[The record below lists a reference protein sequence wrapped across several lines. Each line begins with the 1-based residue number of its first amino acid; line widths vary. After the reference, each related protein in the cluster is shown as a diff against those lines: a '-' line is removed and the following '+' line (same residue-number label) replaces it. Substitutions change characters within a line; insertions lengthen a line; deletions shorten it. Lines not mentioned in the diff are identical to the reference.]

1 MRPNLR
7 QPNTPPDSAAW
18 RGAPSRRSERPP
30 LMRQLNWQARAVCR
44 DEDPELFFPDPSDTV
59 TARAAQRVCATCP
72 VRPQCRAAASARRE
86 PYGIWGGVN
95 RELDADRRRAA
106 SSPPTNE
113 ISTPPTTPSIAE
125 AAQ

>member
-1 MRPNLR
+1 M
-7 QPNTPPDSAAW
+7 
-18 RGAPSRRSERPP
+18 
-30 LMRQLNWQARAVCR
+30 MRQLNWQARAVCR

-59 TARAAQRVCATCP
+59 TARAAQAVCAQCP

-95 RELDADRRRAA
+95 RELDADRRRRSAF
-106 SSPPTNE
+106 SPPTNE

>member
-1 MRPNLR
+1 M
-7 QPNTPPDSAAW
+7 
-18 RGAPSRRSERPP
+18 SR
-30 LMRQLNWQARAVCR
+30 NWQARAVCR

-59 TARAAQRVCATCP
+59 ITRAAKAVCAKCP

-95 RELDADRRRAA
+95 REVDNGTARST

-113 ISTPPTTPSIAE
+113 ISTTPIPSIAE

>member
-1 MRPNLR
+1 M
-7 QPNTPPDSAAW
+7 
-18 RGAPSRRSERPP
+18 SR
-30 LMRQLNWQARAVCR
+30 NWQARAVCR

-59 TARAAQRVCATCP
+59 TTRQAQAVCATCP

-86 PYGIWGGVN
+86 PFGIWGGVN
-95 RELDADRRRAA
+95 REVAADRPRSA

-113 ISTPPTTPSIAE
+113 ISTPPTPSIAE